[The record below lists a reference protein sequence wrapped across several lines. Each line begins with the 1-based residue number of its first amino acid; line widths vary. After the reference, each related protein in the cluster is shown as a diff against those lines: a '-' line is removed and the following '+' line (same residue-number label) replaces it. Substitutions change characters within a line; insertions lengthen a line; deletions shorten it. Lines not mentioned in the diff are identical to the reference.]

1 MRYLE
6 RIVRR
11 YEHKRWAAED
21 NRASRPFDWGIEHIG
36 GPANHPDP
44 RAFLD
49 RFAAETIQSSDRWF
63 AAAPP
68 EDARLEDARDGKV
81 LTFSSAVRSPWD
93 ENNRVWARYFPAPGA
108 RAAVVVLPQWNAG
121 WDAHA
126 GICRWLN
133 RLGMSAL
140 KMSLPYHD
148 RRAVD
153 GMYRDNFLVGPNIGL
168 TLQANRQ
175 AVIDVRCCLR
185 WLERQ
190 GYRKLGLL
198 GSSIGSAV
206 ACITT
211 AHDPAVRAGAFLHVS
226 TGFGEVVSTGMTT
239 MHVWESM
246 RAHVSREEIH
256 RFWAPISPYPYAER
270 LSTAGQKLLMISGR
284 YDPTFWPEFTE
295 QMFGKIVSSGVDV
308 EILRLPCGHY
318 SLDRPP
324 FSFIAGLRFGFFL
337 RDRLVR

>member
-1 MRYLE
+1 MSYLE

-11 YEHKRWAAED
+11 YEHQRWAAEN
-21 NRASRPFDWGIEHIG
+21 NRSSRAFDWGLEHIG
-36 GPANHPDP
+36 GPANDPDP
-44 RAFLD
+44 REFLE
-49 RFAAETIQSSDRWF
+49 RFADEATRSSDRWF
-63 AAAPP
+63 AASPP
-68 EDARLEDARDGKV
+68 EDARLKDAPDGKV
-81 LTFSSAVRSPWD
+81 LKFTSAVRSPWE
-93 ENNRVWARYFPAPGA
+93 ENNRVWARYFPSPGA

-121 WDAHA
+121 WDAHV

-148 RRAVD
+148 RRAVE
-153 GMYRDNFLVGPNIGL
+153 GHERDNYLVGPNIGL

-175 AVIDVRCCLR
+175 AISDVRRCLR
-185 WLERQ
+185 WLEGQ
-190 GYRKLGLL
+190 GYARLGLL
-198 GSSIGSAV
+198 GTSIGSAI

-211 AHDPAVRAGAFLHVS
+211 AHDPAVRAGAYLHVS
-226 TGFGEVVSTGMTT
+226 TSFGEVVSTGMTT
-239 MHVWESM
+239 MHVWEPMS
-246 RAHVSREEIH
+246 AHVSRDEIR

-270 LSTAGQKLLMISGR
+270 LAGAGQKLLMISGR
-284 YDPTFWPEFTE
+284 YDPTFWPEFSE
-295 QMFGKIVSSGVDV
+295 QMFRKMIDCGADV

-324 FSFIAGLRFGFFL
+324 FSIIAGLRFGFFL

>member
-6 RIVRR
+6 RVVRQ
-11 YEHKRWAAED
+11 YEHKRWAAEN
-21 NRASRPFDWGIEHIG
+21 NRASRAFAWGIEHIG
-36 GPANHPDP
+36 GPPNHPDP
-44 RAFLD
+44 RGFLD
-49 RFAAETIQSSDRWF
+49 RFAEETVRSSDRWF
-63 AAAPP
+63 EAPP
-68 EDARLEDARDGKV
+68 PDDALLENSPDGWV
-81 LTFSSAVRSPWD
+81 LRFSSVVRSPW
-93 ENNRVWARYFPAPGA
+93 EQNNRVWARYFPVAGA

-121 WDAHA
+121 WDAHV

-148 RRAVD
+148 RRAVE
-153 GMYRDNFLVGPNIGL
+153 GLYRDNFLVGPNIGL

-175 AVIDVRCCLR
+175 AITDVRRCLR
-185 WLERQ
+185 WLEGQ
-190 GYRKLGLL
+190 GYARLGLL
-198 GSSIGSAV
+198 GASIGSAI

-211 AHDPAVRAGAFLHVS
+211 AHDPTVRAGAFLHVS
-226 TGFGEVVSTGMTT
+226 ASFGEVVSTGMTT

-246 RAHVSREEIH
+246 RSHVSREEIL
-256 RFWAPISPYPYAER
+256 RFWAPISPDPYIER
-270 LSTAGQKLLMISGR
+270 LSGAGQKLLMISGR
-284 YDPTFWPEFTE
+284 YDPTFWPEFSE
-295 QMFGKIVSSGVDV
+295 RMFRKIVANGVDV

-324 FSFIAGLRFGFFL
+324 FNVISGMRFGFFL